1 MLEKKNSRKKSAP
14 VEQLDAEVF
23 RLRSLEVLARHR
35 GILADKVVVRD
46 NLAAKLRALFDD
58 TVGGPEYAEECS
70 DIASQWARA
79 VELVEILKEDL
90 VVTEEYIAELEEEIT
105 SKERENPA

>member
-1 MLEKKNSRKKSAP
+1 MPEKKSSRKKSAT

-35 GILADKVVVRD
+35 DILADKVVVRD
-46 NLAAKLRALFDD
+46 NLAAKLRTLFDD

-79 VELVEILKEDL
+79 VEVVEMQKEHLDGI
-90 VVTEEYIAELEEEIT
+90 EEYIAELEEEIV
-105 SKERENPA
+105 SKEKEEI